1 MDNNLDRFNHLLNV
15 ISHDRFLSMQG
26 IGNEVPFFICPFNP
40 KETLDME
47 SIEKNLL
54 KNLKQKNISV
64 LNINLYDTV
73 IEMMSKEGDW
83 DYYNQ
88 NESKLSKKDLL
99 DELRSLL
106 DVEDYLVPYIEEK
119 MNLAS
124 FQVMFISGIGQ
135 VFPYIRAHKL
145 LNNLQ
150 KSAKNHPTLMFF
162 PGEYSHS
169 AAGGASLNLF
179 NKFST
184 DHYYRAFNIYDFQV

>member
-1 MDNNLDRFNHLLNV
+1 MVNNVDRFNHLLEV
-15 ISHDRFLSMQG
+15 ISHDNFLDMQG

-40 KETLDME
+40 KEALEME

-54 KNLKQKNISV
+54 KNLKQKEISV
-64 LNINLYDTV
+64 LSINLYDLV
-73 IEMMSKEGDW
+73 IEMMNKEGDW

-88 NESKLSKKDLL
+88 NESSLKKKDLL
-99 DELRSLL
+99 NELRGLL
-106 DVEDYLVPYIEEK
+106 DVEDYLVPFIEEK
-119 MNLAS
+119 MNESS
-124 FQVMFISGIGQ
+124 FKVMFISGIGQ

-162 PGEYSHS
+162 PGEYSHT

-179 NKFST
+179 NKFSA
-184 DHYYRAFNIYDFQV
+184 DHYYRAFNIYEFQV

>member
-1 MDNNLDRFNHLLNV
+1 MVNNVDRFNHLLEV
-15 ISHDRFLSMQG
+15 ISHDNFLDMQG

-40 KETLDME
+40 KEALEME

-54 KNLKQKNISV
+54 KNLKQKEISV
-64 LNINLYDTV
+64 LSINLYDLV
-73 IEMMSKEGDW
+73 IEMMNKEGDW

-88 NESKLSKKDLL
+88 NESSLKKKDLL
-99 DELRSLL
+99 NELRGLL
-106 DVEDYLVPYIEEK
+106 DVEDYLVPFIEEK
-119 MNLAS
+119 MNESS
-124 FQVMFISGIGQ
+124 FKVMFISGIGQ

-162 PGEYSHS
+162 PGEYSHT

-184 DHYYRAFNIYDFQV
+184 DHYYRAFNIYEFQV

>member
-1 MDNNLDRFNHLLNV
+1 MVNNLDRFNHLLSV
-15 ISHDRFLSMQG
+15 ISHDNFLNMQG
-26 IGNEVPFFICPFNP
+26 IGNEIPFFICPYNP
-40 KETLDME
+40 KDSIEME

-54 KNLKQKNISV
+54 KNLKQKGISV
-64 LNINLYDTV
+64 LSINLYDLV
-73 IEMMSKEGDW
+73 IELLKQGGDW
-83 DYYNQ
+83 DHYTQ
-88 NESKLSKKDLL
+88 NEVSLKKKDLL
-99 DELRSLL
+99 SELKDLL
-106 DVEDYLVPYIEEK
+106 DIGDYLVPLIEKK
-119 MNLAS
+119 MNKAN
-124 FQVMFISGIGQ
+124 FKVMFISGIGH

-150 KSAKNHPTLMFF
+150 SSAKKYPTLMFF